1 MRPVERG
8 LAPNVYDNYQD
19 AGPDLQARLGDYC
32 SYCERQIET
41 HLAVEHVQPK
51 DPVPA
56 LRNEWTNFL
65 LGCVNCN
72 SSKGAHPVVLADYF
86 WPDLDNTILAF
97 DYGAGGIVNASSRLP
112 AALQTKAR
120 DTVRLTGLDKDPG
133 NPDLARRPTSKDR
146 RWLRRLEAWQLA
158 ERSRQRLAQS
168 NTSELREQVIETALA
183 RGMFSIWHYAFVG
196 DLDMRRRLR
205 EAFLGTAVDCFDP
218 NEDPLP
224 RPGGQV

>member
-8 LAPNVYDNYQD
+8 MAPAVYTNYQD
-19 AGPDLQARLGDYC
+19 AGPDLQGRLGDYC

-65 LGCVNCN
+65 LSCVNCN
-72 SSKGAHPVVLADYF
+72 SSKGANPVVIADYL
-86 WPDLDNTILAF
+86 WPDLDNTMLAF
-97 DYGAGGIVNASSRLP
+97 EYGTGGIVSASSHLP
-112 AALQTKAR
+112 TALHAKAWQSIL
-120 DTVRLTGLDKDPG
+120 LTGLDKDPG
-133 NPDLARRPTSKDR
+133 NPDLARLPTSKDR
-146 RWLRRLEAWQLA
+146 RWLRRLEAGQLA
-158 ERSRQRLAQS
+158 ERSRQRLSQNDAP
-168 NTSELREQVIETALA
+168 ELREQIIETALA
-183 RGMFSIWHYAFVG
+183 RGMFSIWYHAFVG

-205 EAFLGTAVDCFDP
+205 EAFMGTAVVCFDP

>member
-8 LAPNVYDNYQD
+8 AAPRVYTNYQD

-41 HLAVEHVQPK
+41 NLAVEHVQPK

-65 LGCVNCN
+65 LGCGNCN
-72 SSKGAHPVVLADYF
+72 SSKGATPVVVADYL
-86 WPDLDNTILAF
+86 WPDLDNTLLAF
-97 DYGAGGIVNASSRLP
+97 EYGTGGIVSPSPQVP
-112 AALQTKAR
+112 APIQAKAQQSIL
-120 DTVRLTGLDKDPG
+120 LTGLDKDPG
-133 NPDLARRPTSKDR
+133 NPNVRRRPTSSDKRWHR
-146 RWLRRLEAWQLA
+146 RFEAWQLA
-158 ERSRQRLAQS
+158 EKSRQRLAQN
-168 NTSELREQVIETALA
+168 NTPELREQIIETALA
-183 RGMFSIWHYAFVG
+183 RGMFSIWYHAFVG

-205 EAFLGTAVDCFDP
+205 MAFMGTAFVCFDP